1 MAVASGHVSAIL
13 LSKSME
19 YESFGFQQPSELRC
33 MFYSLKQNVEILSS
47 GLCHV
52 KLNAKVE
59 QRIVS
64 IVLYNGFTSLI
75 FSAVDWKVTY
85 LLSNM

>member
-1 MAVASGHVSAIL
+1 
-13 LSKSME
+13 
-19 YESFGFQQPSELRC
+19 
-33 MFYSLKQNVEILSS
+33 MFYSLKQNEENLSS

-59 QRIVS
+59 QGIVS
-64 IVLYNGFTSLI
+64 IVLYDGFTSLI

-85 LLSNM
+85 LL